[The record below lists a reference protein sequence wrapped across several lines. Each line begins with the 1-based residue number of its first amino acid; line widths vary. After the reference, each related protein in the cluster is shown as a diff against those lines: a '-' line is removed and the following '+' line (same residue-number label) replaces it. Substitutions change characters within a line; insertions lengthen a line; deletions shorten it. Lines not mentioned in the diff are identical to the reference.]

1 MDPDDWKSMVQ
12 EVRYVEAMLGGTE
25 KKVEDNEKATV
36 VVQQRSLRATKYLS
50 RGTLITEELIDV
62 LPCPLGSMKPYQIN
76 EIIGKRLISNIASGD
91 FFSHEHFEKEN

>member
-1 MDPDDWKSMVQ
+1 MEIYGQ
-12 EVRYVEAMLGGTE
+12 EVRVEAMLGGTE

-62 LPCPLGSMKPYQIN
+62 LRPCPPGSMKPYQIN